1 MNHFIPYV
9 QQVGKKRVG
18 VNFLDTFSRIRIEYR
33 TGKTPNLNT
42 FHAMSIIGT
51 LFLCS
56 TQHLIVFLNLFLE
69 HLKIFMEIRN
79 TFKFIENMPLHN
91 IFT

>member
-1 MNHFIPYV
+1 MFNAAF
-9 QQVGKKRVG
+9 
-18 VNFLDTFSRIRIEYR
+18 NS
-33 TGKTPNLNT
+33 
-42 FHAMSIIGT
+42 
-51 LFLCS
+51 
-56 TQHLIVFLNLFLE
+56 VFLNLFLE